1 MGAQMTVVC
10 AMRSRKGGATVKLI
24 NVDSFML
31 TNRLLPLA
39 GGVLDLGRVA
49 LAVQKTSMLIL

>member
-1 MGAQMTVVC
+1 MVAPITFVC
-10 AMRSRKGGATVKLI
+10 AMRSIKGGAAVQLI
-24 NVDSFML
+24 NVNSL
-31 TNRLLPLA
+31 TLTYRLLPLA

>member
-1 MGAQMTVVC
+1 
-10 AMRSRKGGATVKLI
+10 MRSIKGGAAVKLI
-24 NVDSFML
+24 NVDSLML